1 MLFPMYSRFMHVYI
15 VLARYSVF
23 DLDVTS
29 WSDVLTKLTLKLWE
43 QVSAKQVQELRKL
56 SGAGMMDCKRAL
68 AASEGDTQKASDY
81 LRKKGLASAD
91 KKAGR
96 IASEGAIVSYI
107 HGGR

>member
-1 MLFPMYSRFMHVYI
+1 MQ
-15 VLARYSVF
+15 
-23 DLDVTS
+23 
-29 WSDVLTKLTLKLWE
+29 
-43 QVSAKQVQELRKL
+43 QVSAKVVKELRQA

-68 AASEGDTQKASDY
+68 AACDGDLEKAGDY

-96 IASEGAIVSYI
+96 VASEGVIASYI

>member
-1 MLFPMYSRFMHVYI
+1 MQIQCQSHVCI
-15 VLARYSVF
+15 
-23 DLDVTS
+23 
-29 WSDVLTKLTLKLWE
+29 
-43 QVSAKQVQELRKL
+43 QVSAKEVSELRKS

-68 AASEGDTQKASDY
+68 AACDGDLKAASDY

-96 IASEGAIVSYI
+96 IASEGAVVSYI